1 MQPLTLSDGARLPRG
16 AILNVP
22 VHQVTHDPEVW
33 ADPENFDGFRFF
45 KLRSLNQSRD
55 AEFQFAALN
64 INSLGF
70 GYGRFA
76 CPGRLVA
83 AAQLKLM
90 LGLLIM
96 DYSFSFAEGKEAKRP
111 ENVYMADMV
120 LPDRSVKLI
129 CRKR

>member
-1 MQPLTLSDGARLPRG
+1 MQPLTLSDGTRLPRG

-22 VHQVTHDPEVW
+22 VHQVTHDPSVW
-33 ADPENFDGFRFF
+33 VDPEHFDGFRFF
-45 KLRSLNQSRD
+45 NLRKSNPPRD

-64 INSLGF
+64 TNSLGF

-76 CPGRLVA
+76 CPGRIFA

-96 DYSFSFAEGKEAKRP
+96 DYNFSFASDGEVKRP
-111 ENVYMADMV
+111 KNAYMADMV
-120 LPDRSVKLI
+120 LPDRGIKLI
-129 CRKR
+129 CQKR